1 MNGNKFGNTCVNQL
15 FTLWHKISNIYIYI
29 VICIVGLPT
38 CSLCY
43 KTHRLNVHKSRLLP
57 YTHTDDDADD

>member
-1 MNGNKFGNTCVNQL
+1 MNGHKFGNTCVN
-15 FTLWHKISNIYIYI
+15 KISNIYIYIYI

-43 KTHRLNVHKSRLLP
+43 ITHRLNAHKSRLLP